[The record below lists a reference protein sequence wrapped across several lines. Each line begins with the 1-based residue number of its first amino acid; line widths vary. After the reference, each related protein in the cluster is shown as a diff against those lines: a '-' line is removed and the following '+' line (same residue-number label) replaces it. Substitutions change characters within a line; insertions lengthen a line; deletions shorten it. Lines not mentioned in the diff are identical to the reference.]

1 MFSDYDADMC
11 AWSTVWPQ
19 RRAMEEYRAWLSA
32 RKMLKEPH
40 SVKAWNL
47 VVESAYHWL
56 QKDREPIKSTRP

>member
-1 MFSDYDADMC
+1 
-11 AWSTVWPQ
+11 
-19 RRAMEEYRAWLSA
+19 MEEYRAWLSA